1 MAARL
6 VEAFARAF
14 GMLVFVTAYLL
25 IAHRAFPKNWLA
37 LVLVYALCVPV
48 AATYGWLSDGPPPG
62 ENARRWR
69 VPKLLLVAIGA
80 ALAISGY
87 ILFTAEVD
95 SFFYP
100 AK

>member
-6 VEAFARAF
+6 VEALARAF

-25 IAHRAFPKNWLA
+25 IAHREFPKNWFA
-37 LVLVYALCVPV
+37 LLVVYAVCVPV
-48 AATYGWLSDGPPPG
+48 AAAYRWLSDAPPPG
-62 ENARRWR
+62 GNARRWR

-87 ILFTAEVD
+87 TLFTAQVD
-95 SFFYP
+95 SFY
-100 AK
+100 AVK